1 MTSTDRMRKVVYFA
15 AVVETATSVALIGV
29 PALVVPLLVEGE
41 ISNLVLVV
49 ARVLGIT
56 LLALGLACWPQR
68 QRTGAGMA
76 AFRGMLAY
84 NGLIA
89 LFLAYVGAVLRLGGP
104 LLWPSVALH
113 AVVALL
119 LIWSLRAV
127 RRLP

>member
-1 MTSTDRMRKVVYFA
+1 MRKVLFFA
-15 AVVETATSVALIGV
+15 AVVEIATSIGLIGV

-41 ISNLVLVV
+41 ISNLVLLV

-68 QRTGAGMA
+68 QRTEGGRA

-89 LFLAYVGAVLRLGGP
+89 LFLAYVGAVLRVCG
-104 LLWPSVALH
+104 
-113 AVVALL
+113 
-119 LIWSLRAV
+119 
-127 RRLP
+127 